1 MKSNRIAL
9 VLAAFVMLLLFWTGG
24 CEQAPA
30 PPQQTA
36 RAPVPPPPPP
46 PPPPVEAPAASTPA
60 PAAAPAH
67 DGRSNA
73 TRAAGGCQAYECR
86 REKAE
91 VGVGKKLSRLS
102 KSLICTHFA
111 ALYCVEERLVFE
123 VQIPK
128 AMQLFNATEG
138 RNPKSHAEFM
148 EKIIKEGQIK
158 LPELW
163 EGETYRY
170 DPKTAELWVD
180 PPPQDK

>member
-1 MKSNRIAL
+1 
-9 VLAAFVMLLLFWTGG
+9 MLLLFWTGG

-30 PPQQTA
+30 PPPQQQTA

-46 PPPPVEAPAASTPA
+46 PPPVETPAASPSAPAAPTPPA
-60 PAAAPAH
+60 PQEAAKPT
-67 DGRSNA
+67 NA
-73 TRAAGGCQAYECR
+73 GSK
-86 REKAE
+86 KAE

-102 KSLICTHFA
+102 KSLICTDFA
-111 ALYCVEERLVFE
+111 ALYCVRERLVFE

-148 EKIIKEGQIK
+148 EKIIKEGQIQ

-180 PPPQDK
+180 PPPADK